1 MRVILKDYLRTRD
14 NGQLFAYGRLLQQK
28 GWIFLM
34 MEGGYLS
41 PDGSTM
47 FIVNRSPYH
56 GQLLQAAADRETEY
70 LLISTTLKESGDFVL
85 LGN

>member
-1 MRVILKDYLRTRD
+1 MRVILNDYVKTGDR
-14 NGQLFAYGRLLQQK
+14 GQLIAYGRLLQQK
-28 GWIFLM
+28 GWTFIM

-56 GQLLQAAADRETEY
+56 GQLLQAAANVEKEY
-70 LLISTTLKESGDFVL
+70 LSISNELMESGDFVVL
-85 LGN
+85 NS